1 LEYGCD
7 DNNGQIRT
15 PALFVPGTVMTLAE
29 ATDKILFCN
38 SIMHD
43 LVYAAV
49 AISDSEN
56 ATENEK
62 TTTILKPTSSLD
74 YYDLAADRTQI
85 LGHKLWV
92 PKFSSCNDLKDNR
105 VGNLSSTEEVQAIRT
120 NSRETY
126 ALNLLS
132 SPETKL
138 PNDELLMMSLCN
150 NKKLN
155 SDDGDHTRIEIR
167 IETKTP
173 YIQNVFLHYTVSHP
187 SSQV

>member
-1 LEYGCD
+1 
-7 DNNGQIRT
+7 
-15 PALFVPGTVMTLAE
+15 MTLAE